1 MTAPT
6 LNDTQR
12 RYPRTLRETRH
23 DPLDWWEHA
32 TAASAEE
39 QRLGAVF
46 AGLGRRRTEHARSHA
61 WAQACIYV
69 IAAGVLL
76 ALIGGW
82 L

>member
-1 MTAPT
+1 MNTDT
-6 LNDTQR
+6 LNPTTR

-32 TAASAEE
+32 TAEHADE
-39 QRLGAVF
+39 QRLAAVF
-46 AGLGRRRTEHARSHA
+46 AGLGRRRAEHARSHA
-61 WAQACIYV
+61 WAQGCIYV
-69 IAAGVLL
+69 IVGGVLL